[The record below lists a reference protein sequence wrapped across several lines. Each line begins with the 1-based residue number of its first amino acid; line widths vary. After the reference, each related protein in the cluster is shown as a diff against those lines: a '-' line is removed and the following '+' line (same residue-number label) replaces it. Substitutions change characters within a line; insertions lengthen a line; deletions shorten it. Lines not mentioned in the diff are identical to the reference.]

1 MKRNLFWKLY
11 PAFLG
16 VIVLCLAAMA
26 WTSFRYFANHDRA
39 SLEHELTSS
48 ARMLIAT
55 LEDGGVSLVASR
67 VDAICKSMGRASGC
81 RITVVLADG
90 SVVGDS
96 EATPLGMDNHRR
108 RPEIHAALTTGAPGS
123 SERFSHT
130 LNQDMLYVALPIQ
143 RDGTVVAAAR
153 TALSLHQVEARLKRL
168 NRHVMLT
175 GGVIAVIALF
185 VAMLASHAI
194 RQPLLRLRKVSQAI
208 AAGDLSERLAA
219 SSISEIDDLQSAMNS
234 MASQLSDR
242 ISTITEQRDAQDAL
256 FACMRE
262 GVLAVSGDFRVARL
276 NPAAARLLGLDAE
289 DAKGRDIRDVMR
301 HPELLQTIRETI
313 EDGLSVERDIY
324 LRSSDRHLQVSGA
337 VMTNAASEVGGGVF
351 VFNDV
356 TRVRRLQS
364 MRRDFVANVSH
375 ELRTPVTSI
384 KGFAE
389 TLLDGTE
396 HRPEDRDRFMGAIA
410 RQADRLQTLITD
422 LLTLSSLEHESEEK
436 FLDVEHVRLA
446 SVIASAVHAVSASKP
461 EARVKTV
468 CAEDLCVSLNFGFV
482 EYAIINLLD
491 NAIKYGGESGAV
503 VVSAETQGDDVVIR
517 VQDKGP
523 GIANE
528 HLSRLFERFY
538 RVDKG
543 RSRKLGGTGLGLAI
557 VKRIALAHGG
567 RVSVESTLGKGST
580 FSLLLPNRDRPNP
593 EGATTT

>member
-1 MKRNLFWKLY
+1 
-11 PAFLG
+11 
-16 VIVLCLAAMA
+16 
-26 WTSFRYFANHDRA
+26 
-39 SLEHELTSS
+39 
-48 ARMLIAT
+48 
-55 LEDGGVSLVASR
+55 
-67 VDAICKSMGRASGC
+67 
-81 RITVVLADG
+81 
-90 SVVGDS
+90 
-96 EATPLGMDNHRR
+96 
-108 RPEIHAALTTGAPGS
+108 
-123 SERFSHT
+123 
-130 LNQDMLYVALPIQ
+130 
-143 RDGTVVAAAR
+143 
-153 TALSLHQVEARLKRL
+153 
-168 NRHVMLT
+168 
-175 GGVIAVIALF
+175 
-185 VAMLASHAI
+185 
-194 RQPLLRLRKVSQAI
+194 
-208 AAGDLSERLAA
+208 
-219 SSISEIDDLQSAMNS
+219 
-234 MASQLSDR
+234 
-242 ISTITEQRDAQDAL
+242 
-256 FACMRE
+256 
-262 GVLAVSGDFRVARL
+262 
-276 NPAAARLLGLDAE
+276 
-289 DAKGRDIRDVMR
+289 
-301 HPELLQTIRETI
+301 
-313 EDGLSVERDIY
+313 
-324 LRSSDRHLQVSGA
+324 LQVSGA

-523 GIANE
+523 GIAKE

-593 EGATTT
+593 EGGTTT